1 MEERIINEPYGFI
14 YITTNMVN
22 GMRYLGQKGFDR
34 GGNWRTYLGSGKVFK
49 KALKKYGA
57 ENFSRNIICLC
68 FSEEELNKTEYDIS
82 VFLNVVEDD
91 NWYNL
96 CYGGGAPK
104 GLHMSEE
111 RRLQLSIERKGTG
124 VGPDNPYFGKH
135 HTEEVKQRLSIF
147 HSSRPKELQDKMNKS
162 HMKPVAQY
170 DFELNVV
177 ATYESIKQASEVTGI
192 LYSSI
197 QRCCKK
203 ERPSAGGFI
212 WRNLDEPL
220 TKEELEHIKMLIR
233 KPKTIKSTALSKPKR
248 KRNNSTY
255 GCGYYDSWQTKN
267 GKYQLRFVLKNQKT
281 YLGTFKTKEEVQIA
295 INNHKNNMKDKKEK

>member
-1 MEERIINEPYGFI
+1 METNEKIMNEPYGFI

-34 GGNWRTYLGSGKVFK
+34 GGNWRTYLGSGKIFK
-49 KALKKYGA
+49 DALKKYGV
-57 ENFSRNIICLC
+57 ENFSRSIVCFC
-68 FSEEELNKTEYDIS
+68 FSEDELNKTEYDLS
-82 VFLNVVEDD
+82 VFLDVVEDD

-96 CYGGGAPK
+96 CYGGGAPR
-104 GLHMSEE
+104 GFHMSEE
-111 RRLQLSIERKGTG
+111 RRLQLSIERKGTS

-147 HSSRPKELQDKMNKS
+147 HSNRPKELQDKMNKS
-162 HMKPVAQY
+162 RMKPVIQY

-203 ERPSAGGFI
+203 ERPSAGKFI
-212 WRNLDEPL
+212 WRYVDEPL
-220 TKEELEHIKMLIR
+220 TMDELIQIKERIQNRYKTR
-233 KPKTIKSTALSKPKR
+233 KN
-248 KRNNSTY
+248 RN
-255 GCGYYDSWQTKN
+255 KN
-267 GKYQLRFVLKNQKT
+267 KKHTTNGRYEKWITESGKYKLRFVMNGVRT
-281 YLGTFKTKEEVQIA
+281 YLGTFATKEDVQIA
-295 INNHKNNMKDKKEK
+295 IENHKNNMKKQKEK